1 MNLLFV
7 VNNPKDWEL
16 SIPGVTVVPAR
27 AYLTDA
33 QYFEDRSARV
43 FNLCRSYK
51 YQSAGY
57 YVSLLAAARGHHPL
71 PNLSTIQD
79 LRSPGVARLLSEDLE
94 ELLQRTLKPIDADQF
109 SMNIFF
115 GRSGDP
121 SYDTLAW
128 NLFGIFETPLLRAD
142 FVRRE
147 DEWQLKS
154 IRAIGA
160 SDLQP
165 ADHGSL
171 LAAASD
177 YFSGKRRRVRRRPQS
192 RYDLAILHDPTEA
205 EPPSDKKALERFE
218 DAAEGLG
225 FDVEFITKDD
235 VGRVA
240 EFDGL
245 FIRETTAVNHH
256 TFRIARRAEAEG
268 LVVIDDSNS
277 ILKCTNKVYLAELL
291 TRHKIACPK
300 TLVVHAENIDE
311 IVPALGIAGRAET
324 AGQRVL
330 ERRDESR
337 NAKKSMRS
345 TVKEMLAQSELIVA
359 QAFLPT
365 DFDWRVGI
373 LDGRPIYVCKYYM
386 ARRHWQIIQ
395 RGEAGETTVEGNC
408 DTLAVGEAP
417 KEVIQI
423 ALKVANLIGDG
434 LYGVDLKEVDHQPY
448 IIEVNDNPSID
459 TGYEDAVL
467 KSALYRE
474 IMSVF
479 LQRIEAKKR
488 GRSPT

>member
-1 MNLLFV
+1 VNLLFV
-7 VNNPKDWEL
+7 VNNPKDWPLE
-16 SIPGVTVVPAR
+16 IPGVTVVPAR

-33 QYFEDRSARV
+33 QYFEDRSAKV

-71 PNLSTIQD
+71 PSLSTIQD

-94 ELLQRTLKPIDADQF
+94 ELMQRTLKPIAVGEF

-115 GRSGDP
+115 GRTGNAA
-121 SYDTLAW
+121 YDTLAW

-142 FVRRE
+142 FVLR
-147 DEWQLKS
+147 DAEWQLKT
-154 IRAIGA
+154 IRALGA
-160 SDLQP
+160 SDVQESE
-165 ADHGSL
+165 HEFL
-171 LAAASD
+171 LAAAGD

-218 DAAEGLG
+218 DAAEALG
-225 FDVEFITKDD
+225 FGVEFITKDD

-291 TRHKIACPK
+291 TRHKIPCPK
-300 TLVVHAENIDE
+300 TLVVHADNIDE
-311 IVPALGIAGRAET
+311 IVSTLGLPVVLKQPDSAFSKGVTRVETEDAMRA
-324 AGQRVL
+324 
-330 ERRDESR
+330 S
-337 NAKKSMRS
+337 
-345 TVKEMLAQSELIVA
+345 VKEMLVQSELIVA
-359 QAFLPT
+359 QAYLPT

-373 LDGRPIYVCKYYM
+373 LDGRPLYVCKYFM
-386 ARRHWQIIQ
+386 ARRHWQIV
-395 RGEAGETTVEGNC
+395 RHNAEGEGDYGACE
-408 DTLAVGEAP
+408 TLAVGEAP
-417 KEVIQI
+417 KEVIQT
-423 ALKVANLIGDG
+423 ALKASNLIGDG
-434 LYGVDLKEVDHQPY
+434 LYGVDLKEVGNQPY

>member
-1 MNLLFV
+1 M
-7 VNNPKDWEL
+7 
-16 SIPGVTVVPAR
+16 
-27 AYLTDA
+27 
-33 QYFEDRSARV
+33 
-43 FNLCRSYK
+43 
-51 YQSAGY
+51 
-57 YVSLLAAARGHHPL
+57 
-71 PNLSTIQD
+71 
-79 LRSPGVARLLSEDLE
+79 
-94 ELLQRTLKPIDADQF
+94 
-109 SMNIFF
+109 
-115 GRSGDP
+115 
-121 SYDTLAW
+121 
-128 NLFGIFETPLLRAD
+128 
-142 FVRRE
+142 
-147 DEWQLKS
+147 
-154 IRAIGA
+154 
-160 SDLQP
+160 
-165 ADHGSL
+165 
-171 LAAASD
+171 
-177 YFSGKRRRVRRRPQS
+177 RRRPQS

-311 IVPALGIAGRAET
+311 IVPALGLPVVLKQPDSAFSKGVTKVET
-324 AGQRVL
+324 EEV
-330 ERRDESR
+330 
-337 NAKKSMRS
+337 MRS

>member
-7 VNNPKDWEL
+7 VNNPKDWPLE
-16 SIPGVTVVPAR
+16 IPGATVVPAR

-33 QYFEDRSARV
+33 QYFEDRSAKV

-71 PNLSTIQD
+71 PSLSTIQD
-79 LRSPGVARLLSEDLE
+79 LRWPHVARLLSEDLD
-94 ELLQRTLKPIDADQF
+94 ELMADTLTKLVVTEF
-109 SMNIFF
+109 SLSIFF
-115 GRSGDP
+115 GRAADP
-121 SYDTLAW
+121 AYDRLAW
-128 NLFGIFETPLLRAD
+128 NLFGLFETPLLRAD
-142 FVRRE
+142 FALR
-147 DEWQLKS
+147 DGEWQLRS

-160 SDLQP
+160 SDVQP
-165 ADHGSL
+165 ADHAFL
-171 LAAASD
+171 QQAAAE

-192 RYDLAILHDPTEA
+192 RYDLAILHDPTES

-218 DAAEGLG
+218 DAAESLG

-291 TRHKIACPK
+291 TRHKISCPK
-300 TLVVHAENIDE
+300 TMVVHAENIDE
-311 IVPALGIAGRAET
+311 IVPTLGLPVVLKQPDSAFSKGVTKVETEEAMRA
-324 AGQRVL
+324 
-330 ERRDESR
+330 
-337 NAKKSMRS
+337 

-373 LDGRPIYVCKYYM
+373 FDGRPLYVCKYFM
-386 ARRHWQIIQ
+386 ARRHWQII
-395 RGEAGETTVEGNC
+395 RRNESGETAVEGSC
-408 DTLAVGEAP
+408 KTLSVGEAP
-417 KEVIQI
+417 KEVIQC
-423 ALKVANLIGDG
+423 ALKAANLIGDG
-434 LYGVDLKEVDHQPY
+434 LYGVDLKAVDNQPY

-467 KSALYRE
+467 KAALYRE

-488 GRSPT
+488 GRTPS

>member
-7 VNNPKDWEL
+7 VNNPKDWPLE
-16 SIPGVTVVPAR
+16 IPGATVVPAR

-33 QYFEDRSARV
+33 QYFEDRSAKV

-71 PNLSTIQD
+71 PSLSTIQD
-79 LRSPGVARLLSEDLE
+79 LRSPHVARLLSEDLD
-94 ELLQRTLKPIDADQF
+94 ELMEDTLTKLAVAEF
-109 SMNIFF
+109 SLNIFF
-115 GRSGDP
+115 GRAADP
-121 SYDTLAW
+121 AYDRLAW
-128 NLFGIFETPLLRAD
+128 NLFGLFEAPLLRAD
-142 FVRRE
+142 FALR
-147 DEWQLKS
+147 DGEWQLRS
-154 IRAIGA
+154 IRAIGP
-160 SDLQP
+160 SDVQPSDHEFLQSS
-165 ADHGSL
+165 AVE
-171 LAAASD
+171 

-192 RYDLAILHDPTEA
+192 RYDLAILHDPAEA

-218 DAAEGLG
+218 DAAEALG

-245 FIRETTAVNHH
+245 FIRETTSVNHH

-268 LVVIDDSNS
+268 LVVVDDSNS

-311 IVPALGIAGRAET
+311 IVPTLSLPV
-324 AGQRVL
+324 VL
-330 ERRDESR
+330 KQPDSAFSKGVTKVDTEE
-337 NAKKSMRS
+337 AMRT

-373 LDGRPIYVCKYYM
+373 FDGRPIYVCKYFM
-386 ARRHWQIIQ
+386 ARRHWQIV
-395 RGEAGETTVEGNC
+395 RHNAKGGEGDYGACETVT
-408 DTLAVGEAP
+408 VGEAP
-417 KEVIQI
+417 KDVIQT
-423 ALKVANLIGDG
+423 ALKAANLIGDG
-434 LYGVDLKEVDHQPY
+434 FYGVDLKEVGNQPY

-459 TGYEDAVL
+459 NGYEDAVL
-467 KSALYRE
+467 KGALYRE

-488 GRSPT
+488 GRAPT